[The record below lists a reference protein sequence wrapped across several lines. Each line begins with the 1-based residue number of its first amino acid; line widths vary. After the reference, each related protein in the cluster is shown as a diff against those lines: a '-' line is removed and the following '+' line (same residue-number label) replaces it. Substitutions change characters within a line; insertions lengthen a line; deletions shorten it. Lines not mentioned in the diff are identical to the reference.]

1 VITFSIIVGL
11 IIAIALYI
19 ISLYNKLVDKRARA
33 EEAWSGIEVQLKRRH
48 NLIPNLVETVK
59 GYAKHEQETLE
70 NVINARNSA
79 VQIGTGSPEAAAQAE
94 SQLTGALRQ
103 LFALAE
109 AYPDLKANTNFLDL
123 QEQLQELEDHIQMAR
138 RFYNGSARDL
148 NILVDSFPSN
158 LVAQKFNFEKR
169 SYFELDPAEAEAVR
183 QVPNVSF

>member
-1 VITFSIIVGL
+1 M
-11 IIAIALYI
+11 
-19 ISLYNKLVDKRARA
+19 
-33 EEAWSGIEVQLKRRH
+33 
-48 NLIPNLVETVK
+48 
-59 GYAKHEQETLE
+59 
-70 NVINARNSA
+70 
-79 VQIGTGSPEAAAQAE
+79 
-94 SQLTGALRQ
+94 TGALRQ